1 MKKLFAVLLF
11 LFSFSQAFSSHIVGG
26 EVAYIYLGPGSQA
39 NTSRYTLLLR
49 LFTVCDQQ
57 CGQNTG
63 VSCPPPSA
71 VLGIFVNASPFNVV
85 NYVTLPQVANPRINL
100 SSYPACLDFKPTV
113 CYVVNTYSAQVELS
127 NNAAGYRIAYQSCC
141 RAASINVSS
150 TPNTTSGV
158 PGATYEAV
166 LPGTNTLPTGH
177 NSTALVNLKD
187 TALICYSS
195 PFTLE
200 FSAVDPDGDSLSYQ
214 FVSAYNGGSFTSVL
228 NPNNNENPD
237 NPLYGVVNYN
247 SGYSGTSPLGS
258 SVTINAS
265 TGVISGIAPANVGK
279 YVVNVV
285 IKEWRNGVMIAE
297 HRKDFL
303 IQTNACTLTK
313 AILDI
318 IPVTCDGFT
327 VDFGQYN
334 LTVGNITEYFW
345 DFGDPASGVNNTS
358 NLPRPVHTFTS
369 AGVFRVKLRVSSSGT
384 CIDSTF
390 QDIKVYPGFFPDFT
404 FAGQCKNT
412 PIQFTDLTTATFGPP
427 SKWTWNFGEA
437 GSPTNTST
445 IQNPTHTYLASGS
458 YDVTF
463 IVETTRGCIDTL
475 NKTIDIKDKPDLTVS
490 NDTLICIIDTL
501 QLHAVGTGSFVWSPN
516 YMISN
521 INSPDPFVSPD
532 VTTTYTVTITD
543 AFGCQGT
550 DQVKVEVK
558 PFVTLLAPPDTT
570 ICKTDPVLLRI
581 QSDALYY
588 LWTENPTGNTLNDP
602 TIRNPIATPL
612 VPTTYHVRASIGKCV
627 AETDIRVTPIPYP
640 VADAGPDKHI
650 CLGNSIQLLA
660 SGGSIYSWSPAAF
673 LTATNIPNPVSV
685 KPTDNVRYVVTVRDV
700 LGCPKPVRDTMIL
713 YVDRINADAGPRD
726 TSVVLGQ
733 PLQLGASGGTNY
745 SWTPITWLND
755 ANIKNPVSNPQN
767 NIEYVVRVSNDIG
780 CFDTDTILV
789 KVYRLSPSFYVPNA
803 FTPNGDGNNDLFR
816 PIAIGMKSI
825 DVFRVY
831 NRWGQMVY
839 SSSGNVT
846 GWDGTFGGKPQE
858 AATFVWYAEGVDY
871 LNNKV
876 KKKGT
881 VILIR

>member
-1 MKKLFAVLLF
+1 MKKFFAVLLF

-26 EVAYIYLGPGSQA
+26 EVAYIYIGPGSQP
-39 NTSRYTLLLR
+39 NTSRYTVMLR
-49 LFTVCDQQ
+49 LFTE
-57 CGQNTG
+57 CGQICGGSTG
-63 VSCPPPSA
+63 VACPPENPLIG
-71 VLGIFVNASPFNVV
+71 VFNNVAPYSRV
-85 NYVTLPQVANPRINL
+85 ATITLALIANPQINL
-100 SSYPACLDFKPTV
+100 SYYPPCLDNRPEV
-113 CYVVNTYSAQVELS
+113 CYKVNTYSAQVELANTS
-127 NNAAGYRIAYQSCC
+127 SGYRLAYQSCC
-141 RAASINVSS
+141 RAASLNVSS
-150 TPNTTSGV
+150 TASTTSGV
-158 PGATYEAV
+158 PGATYEATM
-166 LPGTNTLPTGH
+166 PGTNILPTGH

-187 TALICYSS
+187 TALVCYGS

-200 FSAVDPDGDSLSYQ
+200 FSAVDPDDDSLSYN
-214 FVSAYNGGSFTSVL
+214 FEAAYNGGSFTATADGT
-228 NPNNNENPD
+228 PPD
-237 NPLYGVVNYN
+237 LPLYGTVTYQG
-247 SGYSGTSPLGS
+247 GYSGTSPLGS
-258 SVTINAS
+258 QVTINPR
-265 TGVISGIAPANVGK
+265 TGIISGIAPGNIGK

-285 IKEWRNGVMIAE
+285 IKEWRNGVLIAE

-303 IQTNACTLTK
+303 VRTNECTITTAQLS
-313 AILDI
+313 I

-334 LTVGNITEYFW
+334 SSSGNITDYFW

-358 NLPRPVHTFTS
+358 TLANPVHTFTA
-369 AGVFRVKLRVSSSGT
+369 AGVFRIKLRVSSAGL

-445 IQNPTHTYLASGS
+445 IQNPTHTYLNSGS
-458 YDVTF
+458 YDVSF

-475 NKTIDIKDKPDLTVS
+475 YKKIDIKDQPDLTVS

-543 AFGCQGT
+543 AFGCQGS

-588 LWTENPTGNTLNDP
+588 LWTENPAGNTLNDP

-745 SWTPITWLND
+745 AWTPSTWLNNP
-755 ANIKNPVSNPQN
+755 NIKTPISLPQN
-767 NIEYVVRVSNDIG
+767 TIEYVVRVSNDIG

-789 KVYRLSPSFYVPNA
+789 KLFRLSPSFYVPNA